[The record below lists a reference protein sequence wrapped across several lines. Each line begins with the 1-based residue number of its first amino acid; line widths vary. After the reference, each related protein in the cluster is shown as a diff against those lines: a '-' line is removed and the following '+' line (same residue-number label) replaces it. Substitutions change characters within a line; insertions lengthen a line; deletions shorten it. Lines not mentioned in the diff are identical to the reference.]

1 MSTNN
6 DPYSLD
12 FLIPDHI
19 LELCQLDKFD
29 LSIHLVATAAN
40 NQYPLIRV
48 KINDKIIFDEQCRAV
63 TEIHHLLTSKDP
75 VQVTVEYYGRTDKD
89 TVVDSEGNIVENQH
103 LELTKIV
110 VNDVDI
116 VKNSIIY
123 NLGNYTKN
131 LSLEQIQYYSDHGIE
146 TGPTHSL
153 SMYENGVW
161 TLNFKMPILTQFAK
175 FKAFEDDTEK
185 SWVDNLNYK
194 IFNTINI
201 VRDLEKQIKTNDHNN

>member
-116 VKNSIIY
+116 VKNSII
-123 NLGNYTKN
+123 LF
-131 LSLEQIQYYSDHGIE
+131 SLAQFLFFSFYD
-146 TGPTHSL
+146 L
-153 SMYENGVW
+153 
-161 TLNFKMPILTQFAK
+161 LNFARMGLCVAWQNEEYFLIIYVLYLWDFWSH
-175 FKAFEDDTEK
+175 FGSHFLDCWNCWCCWFCLGCCCL
-185 SWVDNLNYK
+185 SS
-194 IFNTINI
+194 
-201 VRDLEKQIKTNDHNN
+201 